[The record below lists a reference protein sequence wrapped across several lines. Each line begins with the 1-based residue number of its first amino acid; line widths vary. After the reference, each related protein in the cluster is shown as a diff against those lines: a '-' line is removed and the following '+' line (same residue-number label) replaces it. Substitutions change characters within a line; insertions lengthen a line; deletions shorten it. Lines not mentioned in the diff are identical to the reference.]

1 MQLNKFFLGR
11 WLTWPLAFSVGIHG
25 SVIAALLYVSVEQMR
40 IQPEIEDAPI
50 AVTMV
55 NIDTFAAPQ
64 PAAAEPQAEPEP
76 EPEPEPIDEAPP
88 EPEVL
93 PEPVPV
99 PIPEPVKPKP
109 KPVKKE
115 VKKPEVKKPEV
126 KKPDVKKTVAP
137 PDDKPFK
144 SDEPALVSTNAPV
157 KSAPKA
163 SVPGVSTSTGPKAL
177 SKAKPTYPARALAL
191 GVEGQVKVQYDIDE
205 NGRVTNVRILEATPR
220 NTFEREVKQVMR
232 KWRFEAVAA
241 KDYVTTVVF
250 KIGGTTEMD

>member
-1 MQLNKFFLGR
+1 MQLNKFFFGR
-11 WLTWPLAFSVGIHG
+11 RLTWPLAFSVGLHG
-25 SVIAALLYVSVEQMR
+25 SVIAALLYVSVEQMNT
-40 IQPEIEDAPI
+40 QPEDAPL

-64 PAAAEPQAEPEP
+64 PAAAEPQAAPEP
-76 EPEPEPIDEAPP
+76 EAVEETPP

-99 PIPEPVKPKP
+99 PLPEPVKPKP
-109 KPVKKE
+109 KPKPVKK
-115 VKKPEVKKPEV
+115 EVKKPEV

-144 SDEPALVSTNAPV
+144 SDESALVSTNAAV
-157 KSAPKA
+157 KSAPKV
-163 SVPGVSTSTGPKAL
+163 SVPGASISSGPKAL

-191 GVEGQVKVQYDIDE
+191 GVEGQVKVQYDIDDD
-205 NGRVTNVRILEATPR
+205 GRVTNVRILEATPR

-241 KDYVTTVVF
+241 KNYVTTIVF
-250 KIGGTTEMD
+250 KIGGTTEMN

>member
-1 MQLNKFFLGR
+1 MQLNKFFRGR
-11 WLTWPLAFSVGIHG
+11 RLTWPIVFSVGLHG
-25 SVIAALLYVSVEQMR
+25 SVVAALLYVSVEQMR
-40 IQPEIEDAPI
+40 VQPEIEDAPI

-55 NIDTFAAPQ
+55 NVADFAAPQ

-76 EPEPEPIDEAPP
+76 EQIEEAPP

-109 KPVKKE
+109 KPKPKPVKKE
-115 VKKPEVKKPEV
+115 VKKPEVKKTE
-126 KKPDVKKTVAP
+126 AP

-144 SDEPALVSTNAPV
+144 SDEPALVANNAPV

-163 SVPGVSTSTGPKAL
+163 VAPGASTTAGPRAL

-205 NGRVTNVRILEATPR
+205 DGRVTNVRILEATPR
-220 NTFEREVKQVMR
+220 NTFEREVKQVTR

-241 KDYVTTVVF
+241 KDYVTTIVF
-250 KIGGTTEMD
+250 KIGGTMEMD

>member
-76 EPEPEPIDEAPP
+76 EPEPIDEAPP

-109 KPVKKE
+109 KPVKK
-115 VKKPEVKKPEV
+115 EVKKPEV

>member
-11 WLTWPLAFSVGIHG
+11 RLTWPIAFSVGLHG
-25 SVIAALLYVSVEQMR
+25 SVVAALLYVSVEQMSV
-40 IQPEIEDAPI
+40 QPEIEDAPI

-55 NIDTFAAPQ
+55 NIAAFAAPQ

-76 EPEPEPIDEAPP
+76 EPVEEAPP

-109 KPVKKE
+109 KPKPKPVKKE
-115 VKKPEVKKPEV
+115 VKKPEVKRTE
-126 KKPDVKKTVAP
+126 AP
-137 PDDKPFK
+137 PDDQPFK
-144 SDEPALVSTNAPV
+144 SDEPALVANNAPV

-163 SVPGVSTSTGPKAL
+163 VAPGASTTAGPKAL

-191 GVEGQVKVQYDIDE
+191 GVEGQVKVQYDIDSD
-205 NGRVTNVRILEATPR
+205 GRVTNVRILEATPR

-241 KDYVTTVVF
+241 KDYVTTIVF
-250 KIGGTTEMD
+250 KIGGNMEMD

>member
-11 WLTWPLAFSVGIHG
+11 RLTWPIALSVGLHG
-25 SVIAALLYVSVEQMR
+25 SVVAALLYVSVEQMR
-40 IQPEIEDAPI
+40 EQPEIEDAPL

-55 NIDTFAAPQ
+55 NIATFAAPQ

-76 EPEPEPIDEAPP
+76 EPVEEAPP

-99 PIPEPVKPKP
+99 AIPELVKPKPKP
-109 KPVKKE
+109 KPVKK
-115 VKKPEVKKPEV
+115 EVKKPEV

-144 SDEPALVSTNAPV
+144 SDEPALVANNAPV

-163 SVPGVSTSTGPKAL
+163 SVPGASTSAGPKAL

-241 KDYVTTVVF
+241 KDYVTTIVF
-250 KIGGTTEMD
+250 KIGGNMEMN

>member
-11 WLTWPLAFSVGIHG
+11 RLTWPIALSVGLHG
-25 SVIAALLYVSVEQMR
+25 SVVAALLYVSVEQMR
-40 IQPEIEDAPI
+40 EQPEIEDAPL

-55 NIDTFAAPQ
+55 NIATFAAPQ

-76 EPEPEPIDEAPP
+76 EPTEEAPP

-99 PIPEPVKPKP
+99 AIPEPVKPKP
-109 KPVKKE
+109 KPKPVKK
-115 VKKPEVKKPEV
+115 EVKKPEV

-144 SDEPALVSTNAPV
+144 SDEPALVANNAPV

-163 SVPGVSTSTGPKAL
+163 SVPGASTSAGPKAL

-241 KDYVTTVVF
+241 KDYVTTIVF
-250 KIGGTTEMD
+250 KIGGNMEMN

>member
-11 WLTWPLAFSVGIHG
+11 RLTWPIAFSVGLHG
-25 SVIAALLYVSVEQMR
+25 SVVAALLYVSVEQMSV
-40 IQPEIEDAPI
+40 QPEIEDAPI

-55 NIDTFAAPQ
+55 NIAAFAAPQ

-76 EPEPEPIDEAPP
+76 VEEAPP

-99 PIPEPVKPKP
+99 PIPEPVKPQPKPKP

-115 VKKPEVKKPEV
+115 VKKPEVKRTE
-126 KKPDVKKTVAP
+126 AP
-137 PDDKPFK
+137 PDDQPFK
-144 SDEPALVSTNAPV
+144 SDEPALVANNAPV

-163 SVPGVSTSTGPKAL
+163 AAPGASTTAGPKAL

-191 GVEGQVKVQYDIDE
+191 GVEGQVKVQYDIDAD
-205 NGRVTNVRILEATPR
+205 GRVTNVRILEATPR

-241 KDYVTTVVF
+241 KDYVTTIVF
-250 KIGGTTEMD
+250 KIGGNMEMD

>member
-11 WLTWPLAFSVGIHG
+11 RLTWPIALSVGLHG
-25 SVIAALLYVSVEQMR
+25 SVVAALLYVSVEQMR
-40 IQPEIEDAPI
+40 EQPEIEDAPL

-55 NIDTFAAPQ
+55 NIATFAAPQ

-76 EPEPEPIDEAPP
+76 EPVEEAPP

-99 PIPEPVKPKP
+99 AIPGPVKPKPKP
-109 KPVKKE
+109 KPVKK
-115 VKKPEVKKPEV
+115 EVKKPEV

-144 SDEPALVSTNAPV
+144 SDEPALVANNAPV

-163 SVPGVSTSTGPKAL
+163 SVPGASTSAGPKAL

-241 KDYVTTVVF
+241 KDYVTTIVF
-250 KIGGTTEMD
+250 KIGGNMEMN

>member
-11 WLTWPLAFSVGIHG
+11 WLTWPLAFSVGIHV

-109 KPVKKE
+109 KPVKK
-115 VKKPEVKKPEV
+115 EVKKPEV

>member
-11 WLTWPLAFSVGIHG
+11 RLTWPIALSVGLHG
-25 SVIAALLYVSVEQMR
+25 SVVAALLYVSVEQMR
-40 IQPEIEDAPI
+40 EQPEIEDAPL

-55 NIDTFAAPQ
+55 NIATFAAPQ

-76 EPEPEPIDEAPP
+76 EPVEEAPP

-99 PIPEPVKPKP
+99 AIPEPVKPKPKP

-115 VKKPEVKKPEV
+115 VKKPEM

-144 SDEPALVSTNAPV
+144 SDEPALVANNAPV

-163 SVPGVSTSTGPKAL
+163 SVPGASTSAGPKAL

-241 KDYVTTVVF
+241 KDYVTTIVF
-250 KIGGTTEMD
+250 KIGGNMEMN

>member
-1 MQLNKFFLGR
+1 MQLNKFFRGR
-11 WLTWPLAFSVGIHG
+11 RLTWPIVFSVGLHG
-25 SVIAALLYVSVEQMR
+25 SVVAALLYVSVEQMNV
-40 IQPEIEDAPI
+40 QPEIEDAPI

-55 NIDTFAAPQ
+55 NVADFAAPQ

-76 EPEPEPIDEAPP
+76 EPIEEAPP

-109 KPVKKE
+109 KPKPVKKE
-115 VKKPEVKKPEV
+115 VKKPEVKKTE
-126 KKPDVKKTVAP
+126 AP

-144 SDEPALVSTNAPV
+144 SDEPALVTNNAPV

-163 SVPGVSTSTGPKAL
+163 AAPGASTTAGPRAL

-205 NGRVTNVRILEATPR
+205 DGRVTNVRILEATPR

-241 KDYVTTVVF
+241 KDYVTTIVF
-250 KIGGTTEMD
+250 KIGGTMEMD

>member
-1 MQLNKFFLGR
+1 MQLNKFFRGR
-11 WLTWPLAFSVGIHG
+11 RLTWPIVFSVGLHG
-25 SVIAALLYVSVEQMR
+25 SVVAALLYVSVEQMNV
-40 IQPEIEDAPI
+40 QPEIEDAPI

-55 NIDTFAAPQ
+55 NVADFAAPQ
-64 PAAAEPQAEPEP
+64 PAAAEPQTEPEP
-76 EPEPEPIDEAPP
+76 EPVEEAPP

-109 KPVKKE
+109 KPKPKPVKKE
-115 VKKPEVKKPEV
+115 VKKPEVKKSE
-126 KKPDVKKTVAP
+126 AP

-144 SDEPALVSTNAPV
+144 SDEPALVTNNAPV

-163 SVPGVSTSTGPKAL
+163 AAPGASTTAGPRAL

-205 NGRVTNVRILEATPR
+205 DGRVTNVRILEATPR

-241 KDYVTTVVF
+241 KDYVTTIVF
-250 KIGGTTEMD
+250 KIGGTMEMD

>member
-11 WLTWPLAFSVGIHG
+11 RLTWPIAFSVGLHG
-25 SVIAALLYVSVEQMR
+25 SVVAALLYVSVEQMNV
-40 IQPEIEDAPI
+40 QPEIEDAPI

-55 NIDTFAAPQ
+55 NIAAFAAPQ

-76 EPEPEPIDEAPP
+76 EPIEEAPP

-109 KPVKKE
+109 KPKPKPVKKE
-115 VKKPEVKKPEV
+115 VKKPEVKRVE
-126 KKPDVKKTVAP
+126 AP

-144 SDEPALVSTNAPV
+144 SDEPALVANNAPV

-163 SVPGVSTSTGPKAL
+163 AALGASTTAGPKAL

-191 GVEGQVKVQYDIDE
+191 GVEGQVKVQYDIDGD
-205 NGRVTNVRILEATPR
+205 GRVTNVRILEATPR

-241 KDYVTTVVF
+241 KDYVTTIVF
-250 KIGGTTEMD
+250 KIGGNMEMD

>member
-1 MQLNKFFLGR
+1 MQLNKLFLGR
-11 WLTWPLAFSVGIHG
+11 RLTWPFVFSVGLHG
-25 SVIAALLYVSVEQMR
+25 SVVAALLYVSVEQMS
-40 IQPEIEDAPI
+40 IQPEVEDAPI

-55 NIDTFAAPQ
+55 NVADFAAPQ
-64 PAAAEPQAEPEP
+64 PAAAEPPQAEPEP
-76 EPEPEPIDEAPP
+76 EPVEEAPL

-109 KPVKKE
+109 KPKPKPVKKE
-115 VKKPEVKKPEV
+115 VKKPEVKKTE
-126 KKPDVKKTVAP
+126 AP
-137 PDDKPFK
+137 PDDRPFK
-144 SDEPALVSTNAPV
+144 SDEPALTANNAPV

-163 SVPGVSTSTGPKAL
+163 AAPGASTTSGPRAL

-191 GVEGQVKVQYDIDE
+191 GVEGQVKVQYDIDSD
-205 NGRVTNVRILEATPR
+205 GRVTNVRILDATPR

-241 KDYVTTVVF
+241 KDYVTTIVF
-250 KIGGTTEMD
+250 KIGGTMEMD

>member
-11 WLTWPLAFSVGIHG
+11 RLTWPLAFSVGIHG

-40 IQPEIEDAPI
+40 IQPEIEDAPL

-76 EPEPEPIDEAPP
+76 IEEAPP

-109 KPVKKE
+109 KPKPVKK
-115 VKKPEVKKPEV
+115 EVKKPEV

>member
-109 KPVKKE
+109 KPVKK
-115 VKKPEVKKPEV
+115 EVKKPEV

>member
-11 WLTWPLAFSVGIHG
+11 RLTWPIAFSVGLHG
-25 SVIAALLYVSVEQMR
+25 SVIAALLYVSVEQMK
-40 IQPEIEDAPI
+40 IQPEIEDAPL

-55 NIDTFAAPQ
+55 NIATFAAPQ
-64 PAAAEPQAEPEP
+64 PAAAEPQVEPEP
-76 EPEPEPIDEAPP
+76 EKIEEAPP

-93 PEPVPV
+93 PEPVAV
-99 PIPEPVKPKP
+99 PIPEPVKPKPKPKP

-115 VKKPEVKKPEV
+115 VKKPEVKKTE
-126 KKPDVKKTVAP
+126 AP

-144 SDEPALVSTNAPV
+144 SDEPALFANNAPV
-157 KSAPKA
+157 KAAPKA
-163 SVPGVSTSTGPKAL
+163 SVPGVSTTAGPKAL

-205 NGRVTNVRILEATPR
+205 NGRVTNVRVLEATPR

-241 KDYVTTVVF
+241 KDYVTTIVF
-250 KIGGTTEMD
+250 KIGGNMEMN

>member
-11 WLTWPLAFSVGIHG
+11 RLTWPIAFSVGLHG
-25 SVIAALLYVSVEQMR
+25 SVVAALLYVSVDQMSV
-40 IQPEIEDAPI
+40 QPEIEDAPI

-55 NIDTFAAPQ
+55 NIAAFAAPQ

-76 EPEPEPIDEAPP
+76 EPVEEAPP

-109 KPVKKE
+109 KPKPKAVKKE
-115 VKKPEVKKPEV
+115 VKKPEVKRTE
-126 KKPDVKKTVAP
+126 AP
-137 PDDKPFK
+137 PDDQPFK
-144 SDEPALVSTNAPV
+144 SDEPALVANNAPV

-163 SVPGVSTSTGPKAL
+163 VAPGASTTAGPKAL

-191 GVEGQVKVQYDIDE
+191 GVEGQVKVQYDIDAD
-205 NGRVTNVRILEATPR
+205 GRVTNVRILEATPR

-241 KDYVTTVVF
+241 KDYVTTIVF
-250 KIGGTTEMD
+250 KIGGNMEMD

>member
-11 WLTWPLAFSVGIHG
+11 RLTWPLAFSVGIHG
-25 SVIAALLYVSVEQMR
+25 SVIAALLYVSVEQMN
-40 IQPEIEDAPI
+40 IQPEIEDAPL

-76 EPEPEPIDEAPP
+76 EPEAVEEAPP

-109 KPVKKE
+109 KPKPVKK
-115 VKKPEVKKPEV
+115 EVKKPEV

-163 SVPGVSTSTGPKAL
+163 SVPGASTSSGPKAL
-177 SKAKPTYPARALAL
+177 SKMKPTYPARALAL

-205 NGRVTNVRILEATPR
+205 DGRVTNVRILEATPR

-241 KDYVTTVVF
+241 KDYVTTIVF
-250 KIGGTTEMD
+250 KIGGTTEMN

>member
-1 MQLNKFFLGR
+1 MQLNKFFRGR
-11 WLTWPLAFSVGIHG
+11 RLTWPIVFSVGLHG
-25 SVIAALLYVSVEQMR
+25 SVVAALLYVSVEQMNV
-40 IQPEIEDAPI
+40 QPEIEDAPI

-55 NIDTFAAPQ
+55 NVADFAAPQ

-76 EPEPEPIDEAPP
+76 EPIEEAPP

-109 KPVKKE
+109 KPKPKPVKKE
-115 VKKPEVKKPEV
+115 VKKPEVKKTE
-126 KKPDVKKTVAP
+126 AP

-144 SDEPALVSTNAPV
+144 SDEPALVTNNAPV

-163 SVPGVSTSTGPKAL
+163 AAPGASTTAGPRAL

-205 NGRVTNVRILEATPR
+205 DGRVTNVRILEATPR

-241 KDYVTTVVF
+241 KDYVTTIVF
-250 KIGGTTEMD
+250 KIGGTMEMD

>member
-1 MQLNKFFLGR
+1 MQLNKFFRGR
-11 WLTWPLAFSVGIHG
+11 RLTWPIVFSVGLHG
-25 SVIAALLYVSVEQMR
+25 SVVAALLYVSVEKMR
-40 IQPEIEDAPI
+40 VQPEIEDAPI

-55 NIDTFAAPQ
+55 NVADFAAPQ

-76 EPEPEPIDEAPP
+76 EPIEEAPP

-109 KPVKKE
+109 KPKPKPVKKE
-115 VKKPEVKKPEV
+115 VKKPEVKKTE
-126 KKPDVKKTVAP
+126 AP

-144 SDEPALVSTNAPV
+144 SDEPALVTNNAPV

-163 SVPGVSTSTGPKAL
+163 AAPGASTTAGPRAL

-205 NGRVTNVRILEATPR
+205 DGRVTNVRILEATPR

-241 KDYVTTVVF
+241 KDYVTTIVF
-250 KIGGTTEMD
+250 KIGGTMEMD

>member
-11 WLTWPLAFSVGIHG
+11 RLTWPIAFSVGLHG
-25 SVIAALLYVSVEQMR
+25 SVVAALLYVSVDQMSV
-40 IQPEIEDAPI
+40 QPEIEDAPI

-55 NIDTFAAPQ
+55 NIAAFAAPQ

-76 EPEPEPIDEAPP
+76 EPVEEAPP

-109 KPVKKE
+109 KPKPKPVKKE
-115 VKKPEVKKPEV
+115 VKKPEVKRTE
-126 KKPDVKKTVAP
+126 AA
-137 PDDKPFK
+137 PDDQPFK
-144 SDEPALVSTNAPV
+144 SDEPALVANNAPV

-163 SVPGVSTSTGPKAL
+163 AAPGASTTAGPKAL

-191 GVEGQVKVQYDIDE
+191 GVEGQVKVQYDIDAD
-205 NGRVTNVRILEATPR
+205 GRVTNVRILEATPR

-241 KDYVTTVVF
+241 KDYVTTIVF
-250 KIGGTTEMD
+250 KIGGNMEMD

>member
-1 MQLNKFFLGR
+1 MQLNKFFRGR
-11 WLTWPLAFSVGIHG
+11 RLTWPIVFSVGLHG
-25 SVIAALLYVSVEQMR
+25 SVVAALLYVSVEQMSV
-40 IQPEIEDAPI
+40 QPEIEDAPI

-55 NIDTFAAPQ
+55 NVADFAAPQ

-76 EPEPEPIDEAPP
+76 EPIEEAPP

-109 KPVKKE
+109 KPKPKPVKKE
-115 VKKPEVKKPEV
+115 VKKPEVKKSE
-126 KKPDVKKTVAP
+126 AP

-144 SDEPALVSTNAPV
+144 SDEPALVTNNAPV

-163 SVPGVSTSTGPKAL
+163 AAPGASTTAGPRAL

-205 NGRVTNVRILEATPR
+205 DGRVTNVRILEATPR

-241 KDYVTTVVF
+241 KDYVTTIVF
-250 KIGGTTEMD
+250 KIGGTMEMD

>member
-11 WLTWPLAFSVGIHG
+11 RLTWPIAFSVGLHG
-25 SVIAALLYVSVEQMR
+25 SVVAALLYVSVEQ
-40 IQPEIEDAPI
+40 IHVQPEIEDAPL

-55 NIDTFAAPQ
+55 NVATFAAPQ

-76 EPEPEPIDEAPP
+76 EPVEEAPP

-99 PIPEPVKPKP
+99 PLPEPVKPKP
-109 KPVKKE
+109 KPKPVKK
-115 VKKPEVKKPEV
+115 EVKKPEV

-144 SDEPALVSTNAPV
+144 SDEPALFSNNAPV

-163 SVPGVSTSTGPKAL
+163 SVPGASTSAGPKAL

-241 KDYVTTVVF
+241 KDYVTTIVF
-250 KIGGTTEMD
+250 KIGGTMEMN

>member
-11 WLTWPLAFSVGIHG
+11 RLSWSLVFSVGLHG
-25 SVIAALLYVSVEQMR
+25 SVIAALLYASVAQIR
-40 IQPEIEDAPI
+40 AQPDIEDAPL

-76 EPEPEPIDEAPP
+76 EPVEEAPP

-99 PIPEPVKPKP
+99 PMPEPVKPKPKP

-115 VKKPEVKKPEV
+115 VKKPEVKKP
-126 KKPDVKKTVAP
+126 DVKKTVAS

-163 SVPGVSTSTGPKAL
+163 SVPGVSTSSGPKAL

-205 NGRVTNVRILEATPR
+205 NGRVTNVRILDATPR

-241 KDYVTTVVF
+241 KDYVTTIVF
-250 KIGGTTEMD
+250 KIGGTMEMN

>member
-11 WLTWPLAFSVGIHG
+11 RLTWPIAFSVGLHG
-25 SVIAALLYVSVEQMR
+25 SVIAALLYVSVEQMK
-40 IQPEIEDAPI
+40 IQPEIEDAPL

-55 NIDTFAAPQ
+55 NIATFAAPQ
-64 PAAAEPQAEPEP
+64 PAAAEPQVEPEP
-76 EPEPEPIDEAPP
+76 EKIEEAPP

-93 PEPVPV
+93 PEPVAV
-99 PIPEPVKPKP
+99 PIPEPVKPKPKPKP

-115 VKKPEVKKPEV
+115 VKKPEVKKTE
-126 KKPDVKKTVAP
+126 AP

-144 SDEPALVSTNAPV
+144 SDEPALVANNALV
-157 KSAPKA
+157 KAAPKA
-163 SVPGVSTSTGPKAL
+163 SVPGASTTAGPKAL

-205 NGRVTNVRILEATPR
+205 NGRVTNVRVLEATPR

-241 KDYVTTVVF
+241 KDYVTTIVF
-250 KIGGTTEMD
+250 KIGGNMEMN